1 MAEKVAPEDGGA
13 VPAALL
19 RRMNGEHK
27 HTNAHAREIKEGVDT
42 TIDQPWEIDPKLAFN
57 DSYVMLTSYV
67 YLLPKLA
74 LLWLPMVILTLP
86 YASLAHC
93 YGSCLPVPTDHVRRG
108 VGFHASLLVA
118 RILLIPTFVLG
129 LVSLVL
135 DYVFY
140 YLFGGLFFLL
150 FVRDLKQYRASQKVI
165 APYRGGT
172 ILVEDIF
179 VASIGQALRNGT
191 AEHAWSFTTMI
202 LVTPWLKYYLNANPL
217 IYPLEERFIQ
227 QISTSLKDI
236 GVDVV
241 HEKAREIICRTRQDG
256 RLAKRL
262 DLWRFCPHYPYP
274 PPGRRWANG
283 LQAAN
288 IITFVTHVT
297 HAVAEARGVS
307 EKDQWILSNCT
318 ERPVWRVMLWYN
330 NPYHFFT
337 GWVEASITNGE
348 PSQTDKVF
356 GGEHPMWLVSCRSPM
371 LSRRD
376 GQIGPGRID
385 TFFDEWLP
393 TIVNE
398 VRRLARGAEYA
409 ASMHQEV
416 VSKDGLSRPAA
427 TIGMKN
433 LAADAPPAHKELKAA
448 AKKKR
453 SRLQRALAASI
464 AFSGDKG
471 ASDSSGPLA
480 SHPD

>member
-1 MAEKVAPEDGGA
+1 M
-13 VPAALL
+13 
-19 RRMNGEHK
+19 
-27 HTNAHAREIKEGVDT
+27 
-42 TIDQPWEIDPKLAFN
+42 
-57 DSYVMLTSYV
+57 
-67 YLLPKLA
+67 
-74 LLWLPMVILTLP
+74 
-86 YASLAHC
+86 
-93 YGSCLPVPTDHVRRG
+93 
-108 VGFHASLLVA
+108 
-118 RILLIPTFVLG
+118 
-129 LVSLVL
+129 
-135 DYVFY
+135 
-140 YLFGGLFFLL
+140 
-150 FVRDLKQYRASQKVI
+150 
-165 APYRGGT
+165 
-172 ILVEDIF
+172 
-179 VASIGQALRNGT
+179 
-191 AEHAWSFTTMI
+191 
-202 LVTPWLKYYLNANPL
+202 
-217 IYPLEERFIQ
+217 
-227 QISTSLKDI
+227 
-236 GVDVV
+236 
-241 HEKAREIICRTRQDG
+241 
-256 RLAKRL
+256 AKRL

-288 IITFVTHVT
+288 IVTFVTHVT

-427 TIGMKN
+427 TVGMEN
-433 LAADAPPAHKELKAA
+433 LAADAPPAHKELKKAA

-464 AFSGDKG
+464 AFSAAEKG